1 MGSEGRLPEQVEV
14 TAYYVAAEALTNVAK
29 HADASTVKVD
39 LDANDGL
46 LQLGIRDDGVGGA
59 DPARGTG
66 LVGLKDRVEATGG
79 TLRVQS
85 RPGQGTAL
93 LVELPIGR

>member
-1 MGSEGRLPEQVEV
+1 VVQVQID
-14 TAYYVAAEALTNVAK
+14 T
-29 HADASTVKVD
+29 D
-39 LDANDGL
+39 DGL
-46 LQLGIRDDGVGGA
+46 IRLDIRDDGVAGA

-85 RPGQGTAL
+85 PPGAGTSL
-93 LVELPIGR
+93 LVEFPIDPSQPSHPS